1 MLALLLA
8 ASLAHAS
15 PVDDSFHPGPGGATV
30 RYGDLL
36 RTGKALG
43 RTGHVLVGLDAGQD
57 AAWLAGQPGVAS
69 VRTLGSGALSVTPS
83 RGTDDLALARRLHD
97 TPGVRWAHPNL
108 LVRVTAA
115 AGTPDDP
122 WLSAEWHL
130 ENTGQGGRTVDS
142 DIDATTA
149 WAFASGAGQLVAVL
163 DSGVQL
169 DHPDLV
175 VHAGRDYV
183 SRDDDPSPEPA
194 DGWGA
199 PHGTAAAGVV
209 AAIGGDGRGGAGVA
223 YDAEIHAERII
234 GGSSNSL
241 EDLQAAFVEAVDAGA
256 GVISNSWGFGACE
269 GGVPAYAIFDEMFT
283 YAEVR
288 GRGGLGSVVVFAAG
302 NDNCDIANNGMLAQP
317 SLVVVAAVEGN
328 DVRAGYSSY
337 GRPVDIAAPTSILTT
352 DVTPGGYGSYDG
364 DDAWADGFGGTSAA
378 TPVVAGTVA
387 LMLEANPRLRA
398 RDVRDVLCETATR
411 IDLAHGGYDAS
422 GWSPYY
428 GCGRVDAGA
437 AVASVANAP
446 PGAPT
451 PLTVEGNL
459 DPDGGIL
466 RWASAVDPD
475 AEPLAYDV
483 RWRRDDD
490 TESVQV
496 RAPDVVLGDG
506 THALDLREALEPGDV
521 VTWSVRAVDAWGEGP
536 WSDEA
541 VWTIADLPSA
551 PAPVAVAP
559 MPEGGCAT
567 VPGVQ
572 GATPPGGALRG
583 SAPPHESNDRDPAT
597 LVLAVGTALLARR
610 RAQPRPSDRTVAG

>member
-1 MLALLLA
+1 MLPLLLA
-8 ASLAHAS
+8 ATLAHAT
-15 PVDDSFHPGPGGATV
+15 PHDDAFHPGTGPATV
-30 RYGDLL
+30 RYGELL
-36 RTGKALG
+36 RAGKVRG
-43 RTGHVLVGLDAGQD
+43 RTGNVLVGLDTDHD

-69 VRTLGSGALSVTPS
+69 VRALGSGALRVTPA

-97 TPGVRWAHPNL
+97 TAGVRWAHPDL
-108 LVRVTAA
+108 LVRVQPA

-122 WLSAEWHL
+122 WVSDQWHL

-149 WAFASGAGQLVAVL
+149 WAFASGAGQLVAIL

-175 VHAGRDYV
+175 VQAGRDYV
-183 SRDDDPSPEPA
+183 GRDEDPSPDAA

-199 PHGTAAAGVV
+199 PHGTAAAGVA

-223 YDAEIHAERII
+223 YDAEIYALRII
-234 GGSSNSL
+234 GGSNNSL
-241 EDLQAAFVEAVDAGA
+241 EDLQGAFVEAVDAGA
-256 GVISNSWGFGACE
+256 GVLSNSWGWGDCSE
-269 GGVPAYAIFDEMFT
+269 IPAYGIFDEMFT
-283 YAEVR
+283 YAEVH

-302 NDNCDIANNGMLAQP
+302 NGNCDIVNDGMLAQS
-317 SLVVVAAVEGN
+317 SLIVVAAVEGN

-337 GRPVDIAAPTSILTT
+337 GASVDIAAPTSILTT
-352 DVTPGGYGSYDG
+352 DVTPGGYGSHQG

-378 TPVVAGTVA
+378 TPVVAGAVA

-398 RDVRDVLCETATR
+398 RDVRDVLCATATR
-411 IDLAHGGYDAS
+411 IDLARGGYDAS

-437 AVASVANAP
+437 AVAAVANAA

-451 PLTVEGNL
+451 PLTVDEAL
-459 DPDGGIL
+459 AADGGIL
-466 RWASAVDPD
+466 RWEPALDPD
-475 AEPLAYDV
+475 GEPLAYDV

-496 RAPDVVLGDG
+496 RAPGVGLPDA
-506 THALDLREALEPGDV
+506 THGLDLRDTLAPGDV
-521 VTWSVRAVDAWGEGP
+521 VIWSVRAVDAWGAGP
-536 WSDEA
+536 WSDE
-541 VWTIADLPSA
+541 VTWTIATAPEAVSA
-551 PAPVAVAP
+551 PDALAPA
-559 MPEGGCAT
+559 PEGGCAT
-567 VPGVQ
+567 APRAGKGPGVQ

-583 SAPPHESNDRDPAT
+583 SAPPQDSRRYATAT
-597 LVLAVGTALLARR
+597 LLVAAGLGIALRR
-610 RAQPRPSDRTVAG
+610 RSGR